1 MFSEQIFIFIL
12 EDLILKLTELCR
24 QITGSDCRQL
34 DQNHHLSSRLVCPEY
49 SKSVKEVKVY
59 PLLSSERIFFLCWVF
74 HKSALLRASMYPS
87 PEKFCYPFHFKD
99 GDKTQRHTHDYIELG
114 YVVQGTFKQ
123 RICEKDIVFQE
134 GDFYMIDKN
143 CIHQDYLMDQPS
155 TVIFFGIDNEMFQE
169 IVDENITTE
178 KIIFFLQT
186 ALMKQ
191 KDLQQYIH
199 FRPTAGAREKM
210 EACISQ
216 LLQELYEPQT
226 GSSYLC
232 KGLLLRIFRLLSTD
246 YDFSLSREQQK
257 TMNWIVFEEVCNYIQ
272 DHYQTVTIQDLINVF
287 HFQEDYFNRLI
298 KKKTGI
304 TYSAYVQNIRLKK
317 AEQLLLQTDNS
328 VSDIAELVGYHNKGY
343 FYKIFSEKYHMTPA
357 KYRESSKRTH

>member
-1 MFSEQIFIFIL
+1 MNLSEQ
-12 EDLILKLTELCR
+12 CR

-34 DQNHHLSSRLVCPEY
+34 APDHQLSSRLVCPEY

-59 PLLSSERIFFLCWVF
+59 PLLSSERIFFLCWNF
-74 HKSALLRASMYPS
+74 DGLGLLRAAMYPS
-87 PEKFCYPFHFKD
+87 PEKFCYPFHFKN

-114 YVVQGTFKQ
+114 YVVQGSFRQ

-134 GDFYMIDKN
+134 GDFCLIDKN

-155 TVIFFGIDNEMFQE
+155 TVLFFGIDNEMFRE
-169 IVDENITTE
+169 ITDENVSTE
-178 KIIFFLQT
+178 KIISFLQT

-199 FRPTAGAREKM
+199 FRPAAGAREKM
-210 EACISQ
+210 ESCIS
-216 LLQELYEPQT
+216 LLLSELYEPQI

-246 YDFSLSREQQK
+246 YEFSLSRKQQK
-257 TMNWIVFEEVCNYIQ
+257 TMSWIVFEEVCSYIQ
-272 DHYQTVTIQDLINVF
+272 SHYQTVTIQDLMEIF

-298 KKKTGI
+298 KKKTGL
-304 TYSAYVQNIRLKK
+304 TYSAYVQDIRLKK
-317 AEQLLLQTDNS
+317 AEQLLLHTERS
-328 VSDIAELVGYHNKGY
+328 VSDIAEQVGYQNKGY
-343 FYKIFSEKYHMTPA
+343 FYKIFSEKYGMTPA
-357 KYRESSKRTH
+357 RYREAQKV